1 MNEVTPFKDSWGP
14 RTPYSPTMTV
24 LSSESVEDIA
34 QRTAAIL
41 GQHFG
46 TIMQA
51 QDSEAAQTASAA
63 ALFIEMDILQ
73 AFWRLGLFILWLVV
87 LVLWLRGVFLTLR
100 RLWVCLGS
108 RRGAVEPYAVP
119 VAVAEKIVAED
130 EV

>member
-1 MNEVTPFKDSWGP
+1 MNEVTRFKDSWGP

-24 LSSESVEDIA
+24 LSKESVENVA
-34 QRTAAIL
+34 ERTAAIL
-41 GQHFG
+41 
-46 TIMQA
+46 MQA

-63 ALFIEMDILQ
+63 AQFVEMDILQ
-73 AFWRLGLFILWLVV
+73 VFWRLGLFILWLVV
-87 LVLWLRGVFLTLR
+87 LFLWLRGVFLTLR

-119 VAVAEKIVAED
+119 VAIAEKIVAED

>member
-1 MNEVTPFKDSWGP
+1 MNEVTPFEDWGP
-14 RTPYSPTMTV
+14 RTAYSPTITV
-24 LSSESVEDIA
+24 LSKESVENVA
-34 QRTAAIL
+34 ERTAAIL
-41 GQHFG
+41 GQ
-46 TIMQA
+46 IIVQA

-63 ALFIEMDILQ
+63 ALFIEMDVLQ
-73 AFWRLGLFILWLVV
+73 VFWRLGLFILWLVV

-119 VAVAEKIVAED
+119 VAIAEKIVAED